1 MCESGFLTGSPLQTF
16 LLNMTCNGFE
26 ISFHSNRQM
35 SINLFHFHGMK
46 GLEQKIKE
54 RIVNVDQCSLWA
66 IFDLMP
72 NVSTNCIYCFMYW
85 KFESDLMKS
94 DRKKQLKY
102 LIFMNNFFV
111 LFIITCYSYG
121 DSRLTMTNIYCRA
134 FWIHNELSPSN

>member
-26 ISFHSNRQM
+26 VSFNSNRQM

-72 NVSTNCIYCFMYW
+72 NV
-85 KFESDLMKS
+85 L
-94 DRKKQLKY
+94 
-102 LIFMNNFFV
+102 
-111 LFIITCYSYG
+111 
-121 DSRLTMTNIYCRA
+121 
-134 FWIHNELSPSN
+134 H